1 MNFLSFVDIEFKKI
15 RRSKILFILA
25 VSTIILWLPSIIN
38 ADLNFGMQAEGISP
52 ENNFLIQGFMGMAWF
67 MFPASMVVCTVL
79 LNMTERSNKGILKM
93 LSLPIDTMKMC
104 LAKFIILVAL
114 SAFQILMTT
123 GMYFISAG
131 IASQTQNYNFIL
143 QPLFVFKEAGLI
155 FAAGIPMLAFF
166 WLLSVCIQ
174 IPIISIVIGLAS
186 IVPSVLIINTKIWF
200 VYPMSYPF
208 FVITAEYGKLASNLT
223 TAQVD
228 LIPFLPVAIGITI
241 ACLFIS
247 CLCFGQAERR

>member
-1 MNFLSFVDIEFKKI
+1 MNFLSLVNIEFKKI

-25 VSTIILWLPSIIN
+25 VSTIILWLPSLIN

-67 MFPASMVVCTVL
+67 MFPASMVVSTVL

-93 LSLPIDTMKMC
+93 LSLPINTVKLC
-104 LAKFIILVAL
+104 LAKFIVLLTL
-114 SAFQILMTT
+114 SAFQILMTI

-143 QPLFVFKEAGLI
+143 KPLFVFNKAGLI

-174 IPIISIVIGLAS
+174 TPIISIAIGLAS
-186 IVPSVLIINTKIWF
+186 IVPSVLMINTKIWF

-223 TAQVD
+223 TAQVE